1 MLQEVLAAILFL
13 ALSLLMAAVV
23 AVLAIP
29 PARLRVLQA
38 ALVVVVL
45 QGVRVELAILL
56 AHYHLKEVM
65 EVVVQVAHPI
75 MEVVV
80 VAVLLTSV

>member
-1 MLQEVLAAILFL
+1 M
-13 ALSLLMAAVV
+13 
-23 AVLAIP
+23 
-29 PARLRVLQA
+29 
-38 ALVVVVL
+38 VVVL

-80 VAVLLTSV
+80 VAVLQGQE